1 MFSGPCE
8 TSRENANACEN
19 DPRFG
24 AGDCR
29 LEVFREAAAAVEPSK
44 CAFDHPAFR
53 LSLEGADT
61 LRPCDD
67 FNGPFAKLGD
77 RVEQLVA
84 AVDTVSE
91 DVPQLGK
98 RVADM
103 FQQRYRT
110 VIVLDISLVHLHG
123 KQRAV
128 RIGGD
133 VTFAPFHLLARIKS
147 ARTAAFRR
155 FYALTVDDTGRG
167 SALASRGPARA
178 LDQGAIDPAP
188 NLPVAPIVEIMLNR
202 RVGRKV
208 FRQSAPLAAGCKNV
222 EDRIHDH
229 AKIHLTWT
237 PHPALLRQ
245 QSPQQFPL
253 LVSRVACIT
262 KPIAPI
268 LFAGDFGPSHV
279 VPFVESQTRRNHN
292 RAEITCF
299 LFGQPLRS
307 ALARLE
313 GWRHGTDL
321 RPSFETRARARSLG

>member
-8 TSRENANACEN
+8 TSRENANACED

-53 LSLEGADT
+53 LGLERADT

-67 FNGPFAKLGD
+67 FNGPLAQLGD

-103 FQQRYRT
+103 FQQRYRA
-110 VIVLDISLVHLHG
+110 VIVLDTPLGHPPAQ
-123 KQRAV
+123 QRAV

-133 VTFAPFHLLARIKS
+133 VTFAPFPLLARIKS

-155 FYALTVDDTGRG
+155 FHALAVDDTGRG
-167 SALASRGPARA
+167 GALASRCPTRA
-178 LDQGAIDPAP
+178 LDQGTIDPAP
-188 NLPVAPIVEIMLNR
+188 N
-202 RVGRKV
+202 
-208 FRQSAPLAAGCKNV
+208 
-222 EDRIHDH
+222 
-229 AKIHLTWT
+229 
-237 PHPALLRQ
+237 
-245 QSPQQFPL
+245 
-253 LVSRVACIT
+253 
-262 KPIAPI
+262 
-268 LFAGDFGPSHV
+268 
-279 VPFVESQTRRNHN
+279 
-292 RAEITCF
+292 
-299 LFGQPLRS
+299 
-307 ALARLE
+307 
-313 GWRHGTDL
+313 
-321 RPSFETRARARSLG
+321 